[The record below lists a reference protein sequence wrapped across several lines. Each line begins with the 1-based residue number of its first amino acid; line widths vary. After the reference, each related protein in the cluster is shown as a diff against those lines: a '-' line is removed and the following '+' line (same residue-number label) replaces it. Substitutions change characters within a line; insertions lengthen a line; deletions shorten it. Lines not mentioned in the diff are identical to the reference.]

1 MLKEFK
7 RLIQKISPGLRQLLS
22 NTAWL
27 LADKVLRMG
36 LGLLVGVWVA
46 RYLGPEQFGLF
57 NYAIAL
63 VSLFSVFATLGLN
76 KIVIRDIVRNPTIQD
91 ETLGTAFILKVLG
104 GIATCL
110 LTLVTAFILRP
121 GDAQVIYLVAI
132 IGIGTIFQSLD
143 VIDFWYQARVESKY
157 TVISK
162 LMGYLPINLIKIIL
176 IQISAPLIAFGWTW
190 TGELALGAAG
200 LAFTYQLQGNFLK
213 DWRWSF
219 QRAKALL
226 LESWP
231 LILSGIVIMI
241 YMRIDQIMLGEMID
255 ERAVGLYSAAVRI
268 SEMWY
273 LIPMTVVSSVFPSIV
288 KAKEI
293 SETLYYNRIQ
303 QLFSLMAAMNYS
315 VAIPI
320 TFLATPL
327 VIFLYGTDYIEA
339 GSLLSVQIWS
349 GLFVSLGVAR
359 SPWLIA
365 EGFTK
370 FSAATTSIGAVVNIL
385 LNYFLIPVYG
395 PMGASIATVISQM
408 VASYLAHIFYKKT
421 RVMFVKQT
429 KALFLLGLFNTR
441 NE

>member
-1 MLKEFK
+1 MLKALK

-63 VSLFSVFATLGLN
+63 VSLFSVLATLGLN

-162 LMGYLPINLIKIIL
+162 LMGYLPINIIKIIL

-190 TGELALGAAG
+190 TGELALGAAA

-213 DWRWSF
+213 NWRWSF
-219 QRAKALL
+219 QRAKALV

-231 LILSGIVIMI
+231 LILSGLVIMI
-241 YMRIDQIMLGEMID
+241 YMRIDQIMLGQMID

-273 LIPMTVVSSVFPSIV
+273 LIPVTVVSSGFPSIV

-421 RVMFVKQT
+421 RVMFIQQT
-429 KALFLLGLFNTR
+429 KALFLMGLFNPR